1 MARAHHYRRRLSEPT
16 ELDVTTFLNLMV
28 VLVPFLLITA
38 VFSRITIVELD
49 MPTSAGGA
57 SQQEPS
63 FRVEVIVRETGL
75 EIGNGRAVIAA
86 IPKVDD
92 EYDLDRLADY
102 MLALKQEYADVTQAS
117 VLLEP
122 TIPYDYLIQ
131 VMDIV
136 RSAEID
142 GEPLEGGT
150 LENPESRPPAGED
163 LLLAQQPLAQQPLA
177 QQPLAQQPPTRL
189 ALFPEISVGEAP

>member
-1 MARAHHYRRRLSEPT
+1 MARTHHYRRRVTEPT

-38 VFSRITIVELD
+38 VFSRIAIVELD
-49 MPTSAGGA
+49 MPTSSGA
-57 SQQEPS
+57 ATAVDPA
-63 FRVEVIVRETGL
+63 FRVEVIVRETGM
-75 EIGNGRAVIAA
+75 EISNGKSVIAR
-86 IPKVDD
+86 ISKVEE
-92 EYDLDRLADY
+92 EYDMPKLADY
-102 MLALKQEYADVTQAS
+102 MLALKREYPDVNQAS

-136 RSAEID
+136 RSAEIENLPD
-142 GEPLEGGT
+142 ATLLEQVAT
-150 LENPESRPPAGED
+150 DTESNKPADAELLD
-163 LLLAQQPLAQQPLA
+163 KNLLAKNDAA
-177 QQPLAQQPPTRL
+177 PTRL